1 MGPQRSVVASPL
13 HLAEPP
19 PRRGKCIR
27 GALFPLMKKLLQ
39 AGLVCSALVGCCQ
52 AQTPALTVLPW
63 NGYQAAV
70 SLTFDDA
77 DSVQLDKAVPE
88 LNKRQLRGT
97 FFLTI
102 SRLTRL
108 DDWRKVQRQGHE
120 IGNHS
125 VSHEHASGLTKAGEE
140 LQVEDAKKFLD
151 SNFRSDVCIFAY
163 PYEEISPGLAFW
175 VKKYDFAARG
185 WRGSGDQ
192 LYVRP
197 DAEPDWYS
205 LPSQPTY
212 SRYEPAVYQG
222 WIDKAMST
230 GTWTTLQMHGIDDAS
245 TGWEPIPQGT
255 LLFILDYL
263 KAAEQRGLW
272 VAPFGE
278 VAAYLRAQ
286 RILQQAGSRH
296 YAGGQQYNWSRPQPF
311 PRGVVLKARV
321 APGSRCRVFQRG
333 HELRPDKRG
342 VYSVSFD
349 AGELLVRG
357 GA

>member
-1 MGPQRSVVASPL
+1 MQASPL
-13 HLAEPP
+13 IES
-19 PRRGKCIR
+19 I
-27 GALFPLMKKLLQ
+27 GASSAPNKFMRKLLQ
-39 AGLVCSALVGCCQ
+39 LGLVWALLAVTCVGQ
-52 AQTPALTVLPW
+52 RGALTVLPW
-63 NGYQAAV
+63 DNHRAAV

-88 LNKRQLRGT
+88 LNKRQLRAT

-102 SRLTRL
+102 SKLTRL
-108 DDWRKVQRQGHE
+108 DDWRKVQREGHE

-125 VSHEHASGLTKAGEE
+125 VSHEHPSGLTKADEE

-163 PYEEISPGLAFW
+163 PYEETSPGLAFW

-185 WRGSGDQ
+185 WRGSGDH

-197 DAEPDWYS
+197 DADPDWYS

-212 SRYEPAVYQG
+212 SRYDSVVYQG
-222 WIDKAMST
+222 WIDKAIST
-230 GTWTTLQMHGIDDAS
+230 GTWTTLQMHGMEDAS
-245 TGWEPIPQGT
+245 TGWEPISIGT
-255 LLFILDYL
+255 FAFIVNYL

-272 VAPFGE
+272 VAPFGI

-286 RILQQAGSRH
+286 RTLQQAESH
-296 YAGGQQYNWSRPQPF
+296 QVEGGEQLNWTLPQPF
-311 PRGVVLKARV
+311 PPGVVLKARV
-321 APGSRCRVFQRG
+321 RPGSRFRVFQRG
-333 HELRPDKRG
+333 HELHPDKHG

-349 AGELLVRG
+349 ARELTVRG
-357 GA
+357 GL